1 MKPKIIV
8 CLGKKVFDMLSDK
21 KMNFSDANGGWFW
34 STKANAHLYVMQ
46 SPYMMI
52 PKPELHETFRVDLTE
67 IARKL
72 DILKYGT
79 INELP
84 VNIEV
89 IDNWR
94 DLKTWQQRMGE
105 GDDQIHG
112 AEMLRR
118 HRIGRFCEEARDQ
131 GGLLTQED
139 LAQILSC
146 DARTI
151 RRDIKALKAL
161 GIHIPTRGQQK
172 DIGPTL
178 THKGV
183 AIRHWLEGK
192 EPQEVAR
199 AINHSL
205 RAVERYLNHFARII
219 YCVSHGFSVLQTAF
233 ALGISNASVRAYLDI
248 YEEFK
253 DKEGFRL
260 RVAELE
266 AIGAAHHESGD
277 AKKGAL
283 LAPEKWIN
291 SSQKGASKP

>member
-1 MKPKIIV
+1 MV
-8 CLGKKVFDMLSDK
+8 NEVTSGTGM
-21 KMNFSDANGGWFW
+21 
-34 STKANAHLYVMQ
+34 
-46 SPYMMI
+46 SPW
-52 PKPELHETFRVDLTE
+52 EAQV
-67 IARKL
+67 
-72 DILKYGT
+72 
-79 INELP
+79 
-84 VNIEV
+84 VIEV
-89 IDNWR
+89 IREVYFATPGNAPLR
-94 DLKTWQQRMGE
+94 HGQLLYTCVKVEAGAGVALKDCPMTSVTLSLMGE
-105 GDDQIHG
+105 GDDQVHG
-112 AEMLRR
+112 AERLRR
-118 HRIGRFCEEARDQ
+118 HRIGRFCEEAREQ

-151 RRDIKALKAL
+151 RRDIKALKEL

-233 ALGISNASVRAYLDI
+233 ALGISNASVRGYLDI

-253 DKEGFRL
+253 KQEGFRI

-291 SSQKGASKP
+291 SSQKGVSKP

>member
-1 MKPKIIV
+1 
-8 CLGKKVFDMLSDK
+8 
-21 KMNFSDANGGWFW
+21 
-34 STKANAHLYVMQ
+34 
-46 SPYMMI
+46 
-52 PKPELHETFRVDLTE
+52 
-67 IARKL
+67 
-72 DILKYGT
+72 
-79 INELP
+79 
-84 VNIEV
+84 
-89 IDNWR
+89 
-94 DLKTWQQRMGE
+94 MGE
-105 GDDQIHG
+105 GDDQVRG

-118 HRIGRFCEEARDQ
+118 HRIGRLCEEARDQ

-146 DARTI
+146 DVRTI
-151 RRDIKALKAL
+151 RRDIKALKEL

-205 RAVERYLNHFARII
+205 RAVERYLNHFARVI
-219 YCVSHGFSVLQTAF
+219 YCIRHGFSVLQSAF
-233 ALGISNASVRAYLDI
+233 ALGISNASVQAYLDI
-248 YEEFK
+248 YAEFK
-253 DKEGFRL
+253 SKEGFKL

-283 LAPEKWIN
+283 LAPAKWIN
-291 SSQKGASKP
+291 SSPKGATKP